1 MASYCAFFG
10 FEREPFPTELALKDI
25 YETDALAG
33 VKERFAYVLRIGGV
47 ALVTGEIGV
56 GKSTALR
63 YAAGALHPSQYTV
76 YYITASS
83 GSIMELYRQI
93 TEVMKVDG
101 NKISKAMMVAQIKNE
116 IKDKVL
122 GQKKKPLLIIDEAFL
137 LRLDVFSELHT
148 LCQFD
153 QDSLNCLPMI
163 LAGRSSLI
171 DRLMYPQSA
180 SLASRVIARAHLSG
194 LDLESTKRYLSH
206 HLRLTGVDLNLFEDA
221 AVNAI
226 HQASGGLLR
235 KINQL
240 ARGALIAA
248 AADKAQLVIPDHV
261 RRAASELI

>member
-1 MASYCAFFG
+1 MESYCTFFG
-10 FEREPFPTELALKDI
+10 FEKEPFPTELALKDI
-25 YETDALAG
+25 FETDALAG
-33 VKERFAYVLRIGGV
+33 VKERFAYILRIGGV
-47 ALVTGEIGV
+47 ALVTGEIGS

-93 TEVMKVDG
+93 TEMMKIDG
-101 NKISKAMMVAQIKNE
+101 NKISKALMVAQIKNE
-116 IKDKVL
+116 IKEKVIS
-122 GQKKKPLLIIDEAFL
+122 QKKKPILVIDEAFL

-153 QDSLNCLPMI
+153 QDSKNCLPMI

-180 SLASRVIARAHLSG
+180 SLASRVIARAHLPG
-194 LDLESTKRYLSH
+194 LDIESTKQYLTH
-206 HLRLTGVDLNLFEDA
+206 HLKLTGVDINLFEDA
-221 AVNAI
+221 AVTAI

-235 KINQL
+235 KTNQL
-240 ARGALIAA
+240 GRGSLMAA
-248 AADKAQLVIPDHV
+248 AADHERVVNPDHV